1 MVIFYCFKNVKI
13 PVLSFTTIIGFALL
27 EMGEALKQVAQAKD
41 CMDVR
46 VKRTFID
53 PLQSLQHKELKEI
66 AVSLYGVNG
75 VDLLGFC

>member
-1 MVIFYCFKNVKI
+1 
-13 PVLSFTTIIGFALL
+13 
-27 EMGEALKQVAQAKD
+27 MGEALKQVAQAKD

>member
-1 MVIFYCFKNVKI
+1 MSIFYCFKNVKI
-13 PVLSFTTIIGFALL
+13 PVLSFTTITGFALF

-75 VDLLGFC
+75 FDIL

>member
-41 CMDVR
+41 CMDDR

-53 PLQSLQHKELKEI
+53 PLQSLQHNELKEI

>member
-1 MVIFYCFKNVKI
+1 MVIFYSFKNVKI
-13 PVLSFTTIIGFALL
+13 PVLSFTTITGFALL

-66 AVSLYGVNG
+66 AVSLNGVNG
-75 VDLLGFC
+75 FDIL